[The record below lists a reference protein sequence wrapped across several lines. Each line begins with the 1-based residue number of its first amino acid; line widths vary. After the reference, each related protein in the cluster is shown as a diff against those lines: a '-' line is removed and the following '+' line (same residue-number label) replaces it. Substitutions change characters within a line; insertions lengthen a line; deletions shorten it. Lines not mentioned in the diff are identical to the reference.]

1 MWRGKGCKTILGS
14 SVMSEPRQE
23 NGWLTTELGRVVN
36 VNPEALGQST
46 DPDFGFRYLDIASVT
61 KGLIDWESLTWHT
74 FQASP
79 SRARR
84 VLKDGDVVFG
94 TVRPG
99 LQSHGYVRDSRQ
111 GPLVGST
118 GFGVLRAKPGFTHN
132 RYLYHYVMSAHV
144 AAEARRAEVGSNYPA
159 VNEYDVQRF
168 AIELPPIDEQRRIAD
183 ILDTLDDTI
192 RKTEEIIAKLQQAK
206 QGLLHD
212 LLTRGIDEN
221 GELRDPERHPEQFKE
236 TVLGRVPSDWSVK
249 RLTEIAEIL
258 DHLRIP
264 INAEERERRTG
275 NVPYYGANGQ
285 QGWID
290 RPLFCEPLVLLAE
303 DGGSFDEYAT
313 RPIAYRIDGPSWV
326 NNHAHVLK
334 AQSGVNRS
342 FFFFSLEHRDIRRYI
357 SGGTRTKLTQSEL
370 RSIEVA
376 VPNLPEQNL
385 LAAIMEE
392 HESVIQHEK
401 RALLTVRLLKQGL
414 MDDLLTGKVRV
425 PEAEEA
431 LA

>member
-1 MWRGKGCKTILGS
+1 MVKEYYGGDVPFVSPADIDGQRWISPGASSLTEKGASQARILPPKSVLVSSIGILGK
-14 SVMSEPRQE
+14 V
-23 NGWLTTELGRVVN
+23 
-36 VNPEALGQST
+36 GQSKQ
-46 DPDFGFRYLDIASVT
+46 SVVT
-61 KGLIDWESLTWHT
+61 NQQINAIVPGSIVDAHFLFHAAHLLARQMKVVAGLQVVPIVNKREFSKLGLPLPSLT
-74 FQASP
+74 
-79 SRARR
+79 
-84 VLKDGDVVFG
+84 
-94 TVRPG
+94 
-99 LQSHGYVRDSRQ
+99 
-111 GPLVGST
+111 
-118 GFGVLRAKPGFTHN
+118 
-132 RYLYHYVMSAHV
+132 
-144 AAEARRAEVGSNYPA
+144 
-159 VNEYDVQRF
+159 
-168 AIELPPIDEQRRIAD
+168 EQRSIAD